1 MALPSSFNKWSHLR
15 KVIRNIQNDLV
26 RREFTDIDNLDE
38 AIDTPRASLRT
49 ACKIRGD
56 DSALM
61 VYLRLWL
68 FYVILRKAKDLH
80 PPIYAV
86 PEKNAVIRKHRPQIK
101 LYFLEDYQDVEAG
114 ESPVEGEIS
123 FRLMSE
129 TTDSLTNSKIQSWAN
144 KIATDFAS
152 GSRFIWRKGKNGFNY
167 TDWEAGYQLQLFV
180 RDRTEGRRVVSAVL
194 GLNNATPDWTK
205 ATYNEN
211 EDPTNAYPY
220 NPGYQTILGEQQRRY
235 RRRPVVDVRFHS
247 AFLFLSGVPNPVVLV
262 DTQILYR
269 NPVVRT
275 I

>member
-1 MALPSSFNKWSHLR
+1 LALPSGFNSWIHLR
-15 KVIRNIQNDLV
+15 RVIRQIQNDLV
-26 RREFTDIDNLDE
+26 QQEFSDLDNIPDS
-38 AIDTPRASLRT
+38 IDTPRASLRE

-56 DSALM
+56 ESAKIIDLKL
-61 VYLRLWL
+61 YL
-68 FYVILRKAKDLH
+68 FYIILRKAKDLH

-86 PEKNAVIRKHRPQIK
+86 PQKKAVIRRDRPQVK

-123 FRLMSE
+123 FRLMNE
-129 TTDSLTNSKIQSWAN
+129 TTQSMTQAKTQQLAN

-152 GSRFIWRKGKNGFNY
+152 GSRFIWRKGRNGFNY

-180 RDRTEGRRVVSAVL
+180 RDRAEGRRVVSAVL
-194 GLNNATPDWTK
+194 GLNNDVPDWTK
-205 ATYNEN
+205 ATYTEN

-220 NPGYQTILGEQQRRY
+220 NPGYEQILGEQKRRY
-235 RRRPVVDVRFHS
+235 RRRPIVDVRFHS

-262 DTQILYR
+262 DTQILYK
-269 NPVVRT
+269 NPIVRT